1 MSWDPSQKILSKRV
15 ISSSNVA
22 DLSSK
27 KKRKTQVVG
36 FNNMKVVDDLARSK
50 SDDGVVG
57 KT

>member
-1 MSWDPSQKILSKRV
+1 MSWIPSEKILSKRV

-27 KKRKTQVVG
+27 KRLKIQMVG
-36 FNNMKVVDDLARSK
+36 FNNVEVVDDLARSK
-50 SDDGVVG
+50 FDDEVGG

>member
-1 MSWDPSQKILSKRV
+1 MSWIPSEKILSKRV

-27 KKRKTQVVG
+27 KRLKIQMVG
-36 FNNMKVVDDLARSK
+36 FNNVEVVDDLARSK
-50 SDDGVVG
+50 FDDGVGG